1 MKTMQSLFLAVVGVA
16 LTNVNLYSQ
25 DLGVTCGFNASARSS
40 TGGTYNHSLFKSHG
54 VEADWWDDM
63 VEEISYSGL
72 DYIGPDARG
81 YSPNYPNTDAGDPH
95 KYANLCAAMD
105 RRPLDNTFKVA
116 IFDDNAASWTANRN
130 LDKGLGYGYNPP
142 FDCADTSN
150 YRYIWDLD
158 LKICIQNTPDDKR
171 YKIKNRMVMIFWSVN
186 PPFCTNQGNGH
197 IKAIALMIRKRC
209 MADFGFNPY
218 IVADQSWVQ
227 QDPACNDT
235 SVIDAVQSWFGAP
248 VTSMTLTNF
257 FGTKFGAFCPGFW
270 YEGSGAYMNP
280 NHGQLLIN
288 NLTKTVGAA
297 ALSTLGEGFS
307 DEEEACA
314 MWRSDDSVYYD
325 YPNQR
330 PNILRRFTSKAWA
343 DNHKIEAEAY
353 DYFSGLTA
361 GNGTYRNGNINIIK
375 CTDTNLGWEVTK
387 TQANAWLEWK
397 ELPLPAQTRFTLR
410 YSSSAASSIN
420 FSIDNAPLSTVNL
433 PSTSGSWATIDA
445 GSYSATS
452 NGLHT
457 VRLTIVSGSPDLNYF
472 NIVKA
477 GAAAAQPFGK
487 TLPGHNDL
495 SSGHVLVSDGR
506 TSTSIGIEPQKATVY
521 RLEVFSVSGRL
532 LYSHVYAVN
541 PQTRLLPIPAVGA
554 GTCVWRLTEAQQP
567 IPEYRN

>member
-1 MKTMQSLFLAVVGVA
+1 MKIKTCFCFGSLVIL
-16 LTNVNLYSQ
+16 LTCVITNAQ
-25 DLGVTCGFNASARSS
+25 DLGVTCGYPSSARSS

-54 VEADWWDDM
+54 VEADWWDEI
-63 VEEISYSGL
+63 VEEVSYSGL

-81 YSPNYPNTDAGDPH
+81 YSPNFPNTDAGDPH

-158 LKICIQNTPDDKR
+158 LKICIQNTPDAKR

-186 PPFCTNQGNGH
+186 PPFCTNQGNGR

-209 MADFGFNPY
+209 LADFGFNPY

-235 SVIDAVQSWFGAP
+235 NVIDAVQSWFGAP

-270 YEGSGAYMNP
+270 YEGSNVYMNP

-288 NLTKTVGAA
+288 NLTKTVGAG

-307 DEEEACA
+307 DEEETCA
-314 MWRSDDSVYYD
+314 LWRSDDSVYYD

-330 PNILRRFTSKAWA
+330 PNILRRFSRKAWA
-343 DNHKIEAEAY
+343 DNLKVEAEAC
-353 DYFSGLTA
+353 DYFSGMTA
-361 GNGTYRNGNINIIK
+361 GNGTYRNGAINITK
-375 CTDTNLGWEVTK
+375 CTDVNLGWEVTK

-397 ELPLPAQTRFTLR
+397 ELPLPAQTKFSLR
-410 YSSSAASSIN
+410 YSSTAASSID
-420 FSIDNAPLSTVNL
+420 FSVDNTPLPTVSL
-433 PSTSGSWATIDA
+433 PSTSGAWASIDA
-445 GSYSATS
+445 GTKTFAA

-457 VRLTIVSGSPDLNYF
+457 VRLTVVSGSPDLNYF
-472 NIVKA
+472 NIIK
-477 GAAAAQPFGK
+477 
-487 TLPGHNDL
+487 
-495 SSGHVLVSDGR
+495 SGTDVSMPLDGPVLQKRPLGVMQGIFVSKGF
-506 TSTSIGIEPQKATVY
+506 SPQ
-521 RLEVFSVSGRL
+521 SVSVVADKSKEFYVELFDCLGHKT
-532 LYSHVYAVN
+532 YSQKYMGQGTM
-541 PQTRLLPIPAVGA
+541 QTVALPKLAA
-554 GTCVWRLTEAQQP
+554 GVWC
-567 IPEYRN
+567 YRIETQNSVRALR

>member
-1 MKTMQSLFLAVVGVA
+1 MSGIL
-16 LTNVNLYSQ
+16 LTNVDLHSQ
-25 DLGVTCGFNASARSS
+25 DVGATCGFNASARSS

-81 YSPNYPNTDAGDPH
+81 YSPNHPNTDAGDPH

-130 LDKGLGYGYNPP
+130 LDKGFGYGYNPP
-142 FDCADTSN
+142 FDCGDTSN

-158 LKICIQNTPDDKR
+158 LKICVQNTPDEKR
-171 YKIKNRMVMIFWSVN
+171 YKLKNRMVMIFWSVN
-186 PPFCTNQGNGH
+186 SPFCTNQGNGH

-235 SVIDAVQSWFGAP
+235 NVIDAVQSWFGAP

-270 YEGSGAYMNP
+270 YVGSGAYMNP

-288 NLTKTVGAA
+288 NLTKTVGAGA
-297 ALSTLGEGFS
+297 ISTLGEGFS

-314 MWRSDDSVYYD
+314 LWRSDDSVYYD

-330 PNILRRFTSKAWA
+330 PNILRRFSKKAWA
-343 DNHKIEAEAY
+343 DNFKVEAEGC
-353 DYFSGLTA
+353 DYFSGLTS
-361 GNGTYRNGNINIIK
+361 GTGTYRNGTINIIK
-375 CTDTNLGWEVTK
+375 CADTNLGWEVTK

-397 ELPLPAQTRFTLR
+397 ELPLPAQTKLTLR
-410 YSSSAASSIN
+410 YSSSAASSIS
-420 FSIDNAPLSTVNL
+420 FSVDGAALSTVNL
-433 PSTSGSWATIDA
+433 PSTSGTWATVDA
-445 GSYSATS
+445 GAYSAAS
-452 NGLHT
+452 RGLHT
-457 VRLTIVSGSPDLNYF
+457 VRLTVVSGSPDLNYF
-472 NIVKA
+472 NIVNA
-477 GAAAAQPFGK
+477 GPSAVNPSRGAFIEHQAGNAAGMFI
-487 TLPGHNDL
+487 
-495 SSGHVLVSDGR
+495 SDGLNAPAIR
-506 TSTSIGIEPQKATVY
+506 IRPEKTARY
-521 RLEVFSVSGRL
+521 RLEIFDMSGRAL
-532 LYSHVYAVN
+532 FSREFPVD
-541 PQTRLLPIPAVGA
+541 PQTRLLPLPRLSAGA
-554 GTCVWRLTEAQQP
+554 CIWRLTEGQRVVAHGQP
-567 IPEYRN
+567 

>member
-1 MKTMQSLFLAVVGVA
+1 MKTLRFLLLAAVGIV
-16 LTNVNLYSQ
+16 LTNSNLYSQ

-54 VEADWWDDM
+54 VEADWWDEM
-63 VEEISYSGL
+63 VEELSYSGL
-72 DYIGPDARG
+72 DYVGPDARG
-81 YSPNYPNTDAGDPH
+81 YSPNHPNTDAGDPH

-142 FDCADTSN
+142 FDCGDTSN

-158 LKICIQNTPDDKR
+158 LKICIQNTPDEKR

-197 IKAIALMIRKRC
+197 VKAIALMIRQRC

-218 IVADQSWVQ
+218 IVADQSWPG
-227 QDPACNDT
+227 QDPTCNDT
-235 SVIDAVQSWFGAP
+235 NVIDAVQSWFGAP

-257 FGTKFGAFCPGFW
+257 HGTKFGAFCPGFW
-270 YEGSGAYMNP
+270 YAGNSMYMNP

-288 NLTKTVGAA
+288 NLTKTVGAGA
-297 ALSTLGEGFS
+297 ISTLGEGFS

-314 MWRSDDSVYYD
+314 LWRSDDAVYYD

-330 PNILRRFTSKAWA
+330 PNILRRFSRKAWA
-343 DNHKIEAEAY
+343 DNFKVEAEAC

-361 GNGTYRNGNINIIK
+361 GNGTYRNGAINIIK
-375 CTDTNLGWEVTK
+375 CADTNSGWEVTK

-397 ELPLPAQTRFTLR
+397 ELPLPAQTKFTLR
-410 YSSSAASSIN
+410 YSSAAASSIS
-420 FSIDNAPLSTVNL
+420 FSVDSVALSTVRL
-433 PSTSGSWATIDA
+433 PSTGGAWTTIDA
-445 GSYSATS
+445 GAHSAAS

-472 NIVKA
+472 NIVNTNPS
-477 GAAAAQPFGK
+477 AAVA
-487 TLPGHNDL
+487 
-495 SSGHVLVSDGR
+495 SSHGSNAIINQADPARRFIVSDGL
-506 TSTSIGIEPQKATVY
+506 SQSLVPV
-521 RLEVFSVSGRL
+521 RLAESARYHIEVFDMAG
-532 LYSHVYAVN
+532 HKIA
-541 PQTRLLPIPAVGA
+541 TRDFAGCA
-554 GTCVWRLTEAQQP
+554 GTQTIALPKLAAGAWFYRIRRVW
-567 IPEYRN
+567 